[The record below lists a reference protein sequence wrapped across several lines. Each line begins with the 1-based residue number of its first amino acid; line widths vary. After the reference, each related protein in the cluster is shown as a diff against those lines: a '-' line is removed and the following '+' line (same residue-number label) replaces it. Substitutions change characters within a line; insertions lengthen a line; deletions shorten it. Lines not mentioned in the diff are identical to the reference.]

1 MAENNTPHEYDEDEA
16 IKFII
21 NYLPS
26 DIKDKFCDDDINY
39 IIDIVYDY
47 YDSIGLLD
55 ESAANDA
62 IVEID
67 EDEMLDY
74 VLKNV
79 KKDKVHQGGSFT
91 KEDIGFIVQGELAY
105 CDSIG
110 LFE

>member
-1 MAENNTPHEYDEDEA
+1 MSKNPTPQEYDEDDA

-21 NYLPS
+21 NYIPS
-26 DIKDKFCDDDINY
+26 EIKNKFSEDDINY
-39 IIDIVYDY
+39 IIDIVYEY

-55 ESAANDA
+55 EPTISDA
-62 IVEID
+62 MVEID
-67 EDEMLDY
+67 EDEMIQY

-79 KKDKVHQGGSFT
+79 KKDKNLNAEFT
-91 KEDIGFIVQGELAY
+91 NEDINFIVQGELAY